1 MSPSGGFLASEQL
14 GKYACRGTSERSY
27 SRGLGEGSVLGR
39 PLGQTEA
46 CTARFL
52 RLSCGFAG
60 LGTGA
65 LQICFIRS
73 VPCHHHRPS
82 MGPVDR
88 TLKGARSDCVLRLP
102 TAVAARREERAS
114 TKKWEVSA
122 FPLMVLWYVCV
133 QGSLKSIQSKRI
145 HRGKCGNLV
154 RLSYFYFC
162 MWLCVFQ
169 LYVWFW
175 ESSSLLILIVVIW
188 LQEEPFLHGRNSPSF
203 QDMLFVLSGTSV
215 HRR

>member
-1 MSPSGGFLASEQL
+1 MGRLE
-14 GKYACRGTSERSY
+14 
-27 SRGLGEGSVLGR
+27 SVLLAFCGWAVVLQVWAQVHFRYALFTLFPAVITDPRWALWTGR
-39 PLGQTEA
+39 SKALGVTVCSASPL
-46 CTARFL
+46 
-52 RLSCGFAG
+52 
-60 LGTGA
+60 
-65 LQICFIRS
+65 
-73 VPCHHHRPS
+73 P
-82 MGPVDR
+82 
-88 TLKGARSDCVLRLP
+88 
-102 TAVAARREERAS
+102 VAARREERAS

-154 RLSYFYFC
+154 RLSSIYFC

-175 ESSSLLILIVVIW
+175 ESSSLLILIVLIFW
-188 LQEEPFLHGRNSPSF
+188 LHEEPFLHGRNSPSF
-203 QDMLFVLSGTSV
+203 QDMLFVLSGASV